1 MALLSVFSLTFVAC
15 GGDDADTHK
24 PNKTPKAAFEVEINT
39 LTYNTVNFTVTP
51 RDMEA
56 DYLCMLYDAA
66 TVEDFP
72 RDTYLI
78 STLYQQL
85 EGEARKVGKT
95 LTEYMVDYLDKGVL
109 TDELTGLV
117 PETEYYI
124 LVVGVD
130 VANNCETTTE
140 LIKHKFATKAA
151 PVLEVTFDIQT
162 TVEYN
167 TAKFVVTPS
176 DDKAYWYFYPVPT
189 DVYDA
194 YQTPEYGSMTPESFL
209 LWCVQR
215 QIDQYR
221 QAGYT
226 DNSILA
232 ELFHQGTKTLS
243 VKDLKPNTSYT
254 NMVAGFVIDENKNI
268 NLATDVTTTTFKTG
282 DAKPIDL
289 TFDISV
295 TNIEA
300 TKASIKVTPS
310 NLQQKFFWLVDE
322 WDGESTV
329 QEIIDA
335 IYPSYAGM
343 WDAGWGLYSGVQDY
357 TGNPGSPY
365 KMPLE
370 SPDTDYFV
378 IAVGYTPGV
387 GFVGTP
393 AMYTFHTLPA
403 ADPAETT
410 FSVSVDKPSISPY
423 GFKLDITSSDSS
435 TYYLVGITT
444 PDLYNA
450 EEAESLLNTAIEDAK
465 AYYEGSDYSLAQI
478 MYMSCYRGS
487 RSIVFNELDAATE
500 YMVYIGAYDTKTGK
514 AVKIH
519 TFDNVATT
527 KSFGEIVPTIE
538 YVKYYSGTD
547 EDGAVFGQPSV
558 TNGRAITVIKYGN
571 VDNARA
577 LFANM
582 SEGDTTNLNEY
593 SDAYLWSLVSEWD
606 SVSTTQPYSFYVT
619 DWNVE
624 QTLIAYAVDQNSNPG
639 ALARQITTATAANKS
654 DIQELIDLVAELNAA
669 SQSATRFSL
678 PQSLVIK

>member
-15 GGDDADTHK
+15 GGDDADAQK
-24 PNKTPKAAFEVEINT
+24 PNKSPKAVFEVEINA

-51 RDMEA
+51 RDLEA

-66 TVEDFP
+66 TVEDFT
-72 RDTYLI
+72 RDQYII

-85 EGEARKVGKT
+85 EGEARKDGKT
-95 LTEYMVDYLDKGVL
+95 LSEYMVDYLDKGVL
-109 TDELTGLV
+109 TDEFTGLA

-140 LIKHKFATKAA
+140 LIKHKFTTKAT

-176 DDKAYWYFYPVPT
+176 DDQAYWYFYPVPT
-189 DVYDA
+189 DAYNA

-209 LWCVQR
+209 LWCVQQ

-226 DNSILA
+226 DNKILT
-232 ELFHQGTKTLS
+232 ELFHQGTKTLN
-243 VKDLKPNTSYT
+243 VKDLTPNISYT
-254 NMVAGFVIDENKNI
+254 NIVAGFVIDENKNI
-268 NLATDVTTTTFKTG
+268 NLATGVTTSTFKTG
-282 DAKPIDL
+282 DAKPVDL

-322 WDGESTV
+322 WDGKSTV

-343 WDAGWGLYSGVQDY
+343 WNSGWGLYSGVQDY

-365 KMPLE
+365 KMTLE

-393 AMYTFHTLPA
+393 AMTTFRTLPA
-403 ADPAETT
+403 PDPAEAT
-410 FSVSVDKPSISPY
+410 FSVSVDMPSISPY

-444 PDLYNA
+444 PDQYNA
-450 EEAESLLNTAIEDAK
+450 EEAESLLNAAIEEAQ
-465 AYYEGSDYSLAQI
+465 AYYEGSGYSLAQI
-478 MYMSCYRGS
+478 MNYSCYRGS
-487 RSIVFNELDAATE
+487 RSIAFDSLDAATE

-527 KSFGEIVPTIE
+527 KAFGEIVPTIE
-538 YVKYYSGTD
+538 YVKHFSGT
-547 EDGAVFGQPSV
+547 EENGAVFGKPSV
-558 TNGRAITVIKYGN
+558 TAGKAITVIKYGN
-571 VDNARA
+571 VADARA
-577 LFANM
+577 LFVNM
-582 SEGDTTNLNEY
+582 SEGDVTSLIDY
-593 SDAYLWSLVSEWD
+593 SDAYLWSLVSDWN
-606 SVSTTQPYSFYVT
+606 SVNTTQPYSFYVT
-619 DWNVE
+619 AWDVE

-639 ALARQITTATAANKS
+639 ALARQLTKASVENKS
-654 DIQELIDLVAELNAA
+654 DIQELIDLVAELNAT